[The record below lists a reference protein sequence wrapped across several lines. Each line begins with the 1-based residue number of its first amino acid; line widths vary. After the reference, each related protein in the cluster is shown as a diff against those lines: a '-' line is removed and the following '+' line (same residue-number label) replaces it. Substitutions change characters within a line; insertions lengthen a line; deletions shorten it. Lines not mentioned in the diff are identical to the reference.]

1 MKYDLTKSVAGE
13 EDKEAI
19 HCEFDVTDSG
29 IDWLSGQIC
38 VDVILVVKT
47 VQKNTQ
53 PIVCPERQLAENGTH
68 SVAVAE
74 RRQRRQLHWLPV

>member
-1 MKYDLTKSVAGE
+1 MKYDLTKTFAGE

-47 VQKNTQ
+47 VQKKHTAH
-53 PIVCPERQLAENGTH
+53 C
-68 SVAVAE
+68 
-74 RRQRRQLHWLPV
+74 LPGATVG